1 MNIQGCN
8 EWALT
13 SRYRFYSISQMLM
26 ATLFIEE
33 PLQKVDTEDTP
44 WSLKDKVLA
53 LENWYHITGI
63 KYALDESLADTL

>member
-1 MNIQGCN
+1 
-8 EWALT
+8 
-13 SRYRFYSISQMLM
+13 MLM